1 MNKERVVTPEKMFPE
16 VPEKIFL
23 FRSCTGSMEYPG
35 TENAIKE
42 VMKSLGIEIV
52 MDPDQ
57 TCCSGYLLTCSAY
70 KPEFSWRHGPQPVYR
85 REARADTH
93 MFCNGCM
100 GYNLEPAHIT

>member
-42 VMKSLGIEIV
+42 L
-52 MDPDQ
+52 
-57 TCCSGYLLTCSAY
+57 
-70 KPEFSWRHGPQPVYR
+70 
-85 REARADTH
+85 
-93 MFCNGCM
+93 
-100 GYNLEPAHIT
+100 